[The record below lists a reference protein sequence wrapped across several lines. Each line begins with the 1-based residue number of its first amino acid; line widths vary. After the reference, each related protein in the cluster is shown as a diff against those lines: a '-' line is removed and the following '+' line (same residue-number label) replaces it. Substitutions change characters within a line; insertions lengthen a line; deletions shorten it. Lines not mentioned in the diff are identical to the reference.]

1 LQDRTGRAAEAD
13 GSYPHAIALGLERVG
28 LLPFRAPRLSFAI
41 ALALAALAVLGIE
54 RIKVDDSLS
63 QLFRS
68 NSPAFR
74 EYEQVSREFPSSE
87 YDVMVVVSGNKLLER
102 ESVEKLRSLVTD
114 LQLIDGA
121 RGAIS
126 MFSAREPSPN
136 GGLPAP
142 LFPDHLP
149 QGADYHQLIERVTS
163 NQLIRGKL
171 LSDDGRLALI
181 VISLDPKI
189 ADSNHLQATV
199 TAIRK
204 TMAED
209 LEGAGLTAEL
219 TGVPVMQL
227 EIRRALERDR
237 ILYNAVGFAL
247 GCAIAA
253 LFFRRL
259 SLMIVAAAP
268 PLLAIAFALG
278 MLGWIGFR
286 LNMFLNMMTPLIMVI
301 SFSDSMQLT
310 FAARDR
316 LMAGEDK
323 RTAFR
328 KAILVVGPACVLAHA
343 AAGLSLLGLLTSSSD
358 LIRGFGEAG
367 FVATAIALVTVLS
380 LVPVLGVLLIGDEA
394 RFVANLKTVDPG
406 VAALRRVCG
415 WVARR
420 MVFRPALYSLVG
432 LAVVG
437 ALGFDY
443 SGLKPSYRLA
453 DQVPDQGHATQASRE
468 LDAELTGSNPID
480 VLITFPPGAGL
491 YAPQT
496 LAIIADVHKTLETE
510 PGVGNVWSLETLRR
524 WLAEKMGLTGVDVLK
539 EYVHA
544 IPRYLVRRFIAQ
556 DQKAVMVSGVVPDK
570 NLPTL
575 VPIIDRLQA
584 HLNAIHVAYPGYSI
598 SVTGLSVIAA
608 RNSADMIN
616 ALDRALTVEFVF
628 IAAFIG
634 LAFRS
639 LAIGAACLLPG
650 LFPVVAAGSLLRLLG
665 FGMRF
670 ECIVALTVSFGLGLS
685 ATIHFLNR
693 MIREQRRGD
702 DPAIAVERATVLI
715 GPALI
720 LTTLVLSC
728 GLAALVFSN
737 LPALRLF
744 GWLSAVAMLGALTGD
759 LLILRPVITA
769 LLRLAEKGPP
779 FIARLHGRGT

>member
-1 LQDRTGRAAEAD
+1 MQDQTAQAAEGE
-13 GSYPHAIALGLERVG
+13 GSYPRAIALGVERLG
-28 LLPFRAPRLSFAI
+28 LIPFRMPRLSLAI
-41 ALALAALAVLGIE
+41 ALALGVLAILGIE

-68 NSPAFR
+68 NSPAFQ
-74 EYEQVSREFPSSE
+74 EYEQVSQEFPSSE
-87 YDVMVVVSGNKLLER
+87 YNVLVVVSGEKLLER

-121 RGAIS
+121 HGVIS

-142 LFPDHLP
+142 LFPENLP
-149 QGADYHQLIERVTS
+149 QGADYQRLVERVTS
-163 NQLIRGKL
+163 NELIRGKL
-171 LSDDGRLALI
+171 LSDNGRLALI
-181 VISLDPKI
+181 VLSLEPKI
-189 ADSNHLQATV
+189 VDSDRLQATV
-199 TAIRK
+199 ADIQK
-204 TMAED
+204 TMDQD
-209 LEGAGLTAEL
+209 LEGAGLTAQL
-219 TGVPVMQL
+219 SGVPVMQL
-227 EIRRALERDR
+227 EIRRAIERDR
-237 ILYNAVGFAL
+237 VLYNAVGFAL

-259 SLMIVAAAP
+259 SLMIVAAGP
-268 PLLAIAFALG
+268 PLIAIIFALG
-278 MLGWIGFR
+278 LLGWIGFR
-286 LNMFLNMMTPLIMVI
+286 LNMFLNVMTPLIMVI

-316 LMAGEDK
+316 LMAGDDK

-328 KAILVVGPACVLAHA
+328 AAVLVVGPACVLTHA

-367 FVATAIALVTVLS
+367 FIATAIALVTVLS
-380 LVPVLGVLLIGDEA
+380 LVPVLGVLLIRDEGA
-394 RFVANLKTVDPG
+394 FVANLKTADPG
-406 VAALRRVCG
+406 VTALRRFCA
-415 WVARR
+415 WVAHR
-420 MVFRPALYSLVG
+420 MVRRPALYSLVA
-432 LAVVG
+432 LVVIG
-437 ALGFDY
+437 ALAFVY
-443 SGLKPSYRLA
+443 SGLKPSYRIAEELPSNA
-453 DQVPDQGHATQASRE
+453 QATQAARQ
-468 LDAELTGSNPID
+468 LDAELAGSNPIQ
-480 VLITFPPGAGL
+480 VLITFPPGASL

-496 LAIIADVHKTLETE
+496 LATIADVHHTLETE

-524 WLAEKMGLTGVDVLK
+524 WLTEKMGLTSVAALK
-539 EYVHA
+539 EYVGYL
-544 IPRYLVRRFIAQ
+544 PRYLVRWFISE
-556 DQKAVMVSGVVPDK
+556 DQKAVIVSGVVPDQ

-575 VPIIDRLQA
+575 VPIVDRLDA
-584 HLNAIHVAYPGYSI
+584 RLNAVRAAHSGYRI

-616 ALDRALTVEFVF
+616 DLNLALTVEFVF

-639 LAIGAACLLPG
+639 LAIGAACLFPG
-650 LFPVVAAGSLLRLLG
+650 LFPVVSAGSLLRLLG
-665 FGMRF
+665 YGMQF
-670 ECIVALTVSFGLGLS
+670 AAIIALFVSFGLGLS

-693 MIREQRRGD
+693 MVRERRPRD

-737 LPALRLF
+737 LPALRMF
-744 GWLSAVAMLGALTGD
+744 GWLSSFAMLAALTGD
-759 LLILRPVITA
+759 LLILRPVITF
-769 LLRLAEKGPP
+769 LLRLGQ
-779 FIARLHGRGT
+779 RGTAFNAP